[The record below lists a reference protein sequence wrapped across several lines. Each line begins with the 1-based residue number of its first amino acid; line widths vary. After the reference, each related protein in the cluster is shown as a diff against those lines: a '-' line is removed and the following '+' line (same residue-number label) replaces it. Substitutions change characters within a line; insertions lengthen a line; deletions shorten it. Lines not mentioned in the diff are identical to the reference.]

1 MTDRKRLYIVSILG
15 LAALLVAFLVPS
27 GVSGRFIAA
36 GLLLPLGAAAFF
48 LLKKRKTLS
57 VNRNQVLLIIILIA
71 LLYVMAFYTSGL
83 FFGFHKNSERLDAV
97 TLFAEVLPLLLVI
110 VFTEVFR
117 FVLLSYGDKR
127 VNVICYAACVMAE
140 VLSVNSITAITSFSR
155 FMDLVGMTLLPALTA
170 NFLYNYLSS
179 RYGALPNIIYRA
191 ITTLHIYLIGIV
203 PNTEDSLIAFFKL
216 LLPIGIYYFIDMLY
230 EKKRKYAL
238 KRKSKLGA
246 ALGIIAFVLMTGV
259 VMLISNHFKYGT
271 LVIASES
278 MTGEINK
285 GDALVFEQYDGQTV
299 KEDDVL
305 VFNKDYIVYV
315 HRVVEIERINGV
327 NRYYTKGDANES
339 RDSGYITDADIIGIG
354 KMKVPYVGYPTL
366 WLRNIFIEG
375 KELG

>member
-1 MTDRKRLYIVSILG
+1 M
-15 LAALLVAFLVPS
+15 
-27 GVSGRFIAA
+27 
-36 GLLLPLGAAAFF
+36 
-48 LLKKRKTLS
+48 
-57 VNRNQVLLIIILIA
+57 
-71 LLYVMAFYTSGL
+71 
-83 FFGFHKNSERLDAV
+83 
-97 TLFAEVLPLLLVI
+97 
-110 VFTEVFR
+110 
-117 FVLLSYGDKR
+117 
-127 VNVICYAACVMAE
+127 
-140 VLSVNSITAITSFSR
+140 
-155 FMDLVGMTLLPALTA
+155 
-170 NFLYNYLSS
+170 
-179 RYGALPNIIYRA
+179 
-191 ITTLHIYLIGIV
+191 
-203 PNTEDSLIAFFKL
+203 
-216 LLPIGIYYFIDMLY
+216 
-230 EKKRKYAL
+230 
-238 KRKSKLGA
+238 KRKSKFGA
-246 ALGIIAFVLMTGV
+246 ALGIIALVLMTGV

-305 VFNKDYIVYV
+305 VFNKDYTVYV